1 MTSPEAPGAR
11 IAAAV
16 AQQRAMNAE
25 TWKALMGLGIGEGT
39 PLRLDFLFD
48 APDHP
53 SAQALADHFT
63 QSYDYW
69 AEPRTERRLFR
80 RRWVV
85 FGRTTPVP
93 VSQDFLDEWVE
104 TMIRAGVEHGG
115 CDFDGWGTEASA

>member
-1 MTSPEAPGAR
+1 MTSRDAPGAR

-16 AQQRAMNAE
+16 EQQRAMNAE
-25 TWKALMGLGIGEGT
+25 TWKALTGAGISEGT

-53 SAQALADHFT
+53 SAQALTDYLT
-63 QSYDYW
+63 QSLNYW
-69 AEPRTERRLFR
+69 AAPRTERRLLR

-93 VSQDFLDEWVE
+93 VSRGFLDEWVE